1 MTEAEKIRIAQE
13 AIMAYYSTDDPENRA
28 YALEINAQV
37 SPEAVRIHQN
47 SIVIDTCSFYLES
60 YNWHLK
66 ESGATALNLTVP
78 SVHDGLEGAVN
89 AIIHHYAAIAEAP
102 DHFVLAETAD
112 DIRQAKKD
120 GKIAI
125 IIGAQ
130 SPRFIEHASLASA
143 VEVFAKMG
151 MRILQIGYNQRTFA
165 TEGCLCNEGGGLS
178 ATGRQLIAAMED
190 SGITVDIS
198 HIAHRAAME
207 AMDAC
212 TKPPIFSHS
221 NPLELFDHPRNIT
234 AEAAKKCA
242 GMGGVIG
249 VCSYAP
255 ILWNRKRLPCIDDF
269 VDAIAYYAD
278 LVGIDHVGIGIDSNA
293 EPGAYDRH
301 DTRSLMKLVPP
312 NRDVYLAGAEAGLG
326 KRCAYPAGLYS
337 LANIVNIVEHMLQR
351 GFSEGDIQKVMG
363 ENYLRVFEQT
373 WRKRS

>member
-37 SPEAVRIHQN
+37 SPEAICIHQK

-66 ESGATALNLTVP
+66 ESGVAALNLTVP

-89 AIIHHYAAIAEAP
+89 AIIHHYAAIAETP

-207 AMDAC
+207 AMED
-212 TKPPIFSHS
+212 
-221 NPLELFDHPRNIT
+221 
-234 AEAAKKCA
+234 
-242 GMGGVIG
+242 
-249 VCSYAP
+249 
-255 ILWNRKRLPCIDDF
+255 RKS
-269 VDAIAYYAD
+269 V
-278 LVGIDHVGIGIDSNA
+278 V
-293 EPGAYDRH
+293 
-301 DTRSLMKLVPP
+301 
-312 NRDVYLAGAEAGLG
+312 
-326 KRCAYPAGLYS
+326 
-337 LANIVNIVEHMLQR
+337 
-351 GFSEGDIQKVMG
+351 
-363 ENYLRVFEQT
+363 
-373 WRKRS
+373 